1 MTAPTENPPRLYSP
15 RRANRVFPLDLPGHG
30 ADANGDTA
38 AVLLD
43 ECVHSISRSVERSG
57 LKDLVLVGH
66 GFAASL
72 VMQAAE
78 QMAQAPKRIVLIA
91 GIIPNDRK
99 NMLSVF
105 PNATRKAFKLMAVV
119 SKASGR
125 DVKIPSQ
132 AIGHYLCNGMDSIE
146 VVRSLGYFGPLPTRV
161 LATKVSPSELTL
173 RCPVT
178 YVVLTDD
185 RLLPANTQRQMATR
199 IPDAEVVELQS
210 CHEAMLYKPRE
221 LADILLSFA

>member
-1 MTAPTENPPRLYSP
+1 MSDYLLVAGIGLGGWSWGQTWGYMTAPAENPPRLYSP

-78 QMAQAPKRIVLIA
+78 QMAQAGHQGAKRVFRILGSQPKIDHYIA
-91 GIIPNDRK
+91 TAQLGITI
-99 NMLSVF
+99 
-105 PNATRKAFKLMAVV
+105 A
-119 SKASGR
+119 
-125 DVKIPSQ
+125 
-132 AIGHYLCNGMDSIE
+132 
-146 VVRSLGYFGPLPTRV
+146 SLGLGMYGEPKIAHFIEPY
-161 LATKVSPSELTL
+161 LALLLEVPPSASIVHSVSYVIALGYDDSAGYVAGGLARQVHDSRSDVRRIELGA
-173 RCPVT
+173 RG
-178 YVVLTDD
+178 
-185 RLLPANTQRQMATR
+185 LL
-199 IPDAEVVELQS
+199 
-210 CHEAMLYKPRE
+210 
-221 LADILLSFA
+221 